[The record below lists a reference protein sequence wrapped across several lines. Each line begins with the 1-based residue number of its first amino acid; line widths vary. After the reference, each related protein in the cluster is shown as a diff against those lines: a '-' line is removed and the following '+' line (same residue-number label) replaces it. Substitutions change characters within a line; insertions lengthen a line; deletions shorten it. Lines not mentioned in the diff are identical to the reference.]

1 MRPNRSVA
9 LAFLLGA
16 LAVAACRV
24 DSAGPSPYAR
34 LDPIV
39 DSLFVGDRIPPPA
52 VTYYDGTGN
61 SVSVSP
67 LQVNWSST
75 DTTILGVDSL
85 SGRMTGRKRGHAFLL
100 ATFQSVQG
108 IALVV
113 VSNTLDLTLLLD
125 TIYLMPNDTLRVP
138 VAVQKK
144 TVPPAPVV
152 WYESTHKGIYTI
164 DSASG
169 LLTAVALGGPVPYI
183 VHADTIADSGA
194 VQVLSLTDTTGG
206 KFFFSVLGSVITH
219 VGGPISAVNYAR
231 SDVGLAF
238 RLRGIYAPSGTTLQV
253 VQITLPDSVA
263 LAGAYGIDSLSPA
276 EAAAGFSRPVSIC
289 APPRPWALWSA
300 RSPSITAY
308 SRLGGQLGIRQ
319 IVTVS
324 NGQAIS
330 GTFSYTAQRA
340 DLYTDPHGLLTVRGS
355 FVAPLVRDPVGC
367 R

>member
-67 LQVNWSST
+67 LQVNWSTT

-152 WYESTHKGIYTI
+152 WYESTNKGIYTI

-231 SDVGLAF
+231 SDVGLVLPGRVPVVPRA
-238 RLRGIYAPSGTTLQV
+238 RLGSPGWRVRHRLAQPGRGGRRVQPAGFHLRAAPAVGAVVGTESIHHRL
-253 VQITLPDSVA
+253 
-263 LAGAYGIDSLSPA
+263 LAGRRPA
-276 EAAAGFSRPVSIC
+276 RDQADRDGVEWAGDQRDFLVHGAAGRSLHRS
-289 APPRPWALWSA
+289 PRPA
-300 RSPSITAY
+300 
-308 SRLGGQLGIRQ
+308 
-319 IVTVS
+319 
-324 NGQAIS
+324 
-330 GTFSYTAQRA
+330 
-340 DLYTDPHGLLTVRGS
+340 HGAG
-355 FVAPLVRDPVGC
+355 
-367 R
+367 

>member
-1 MRPNRSVA
+1 MRLKRSAA
-9 LAFLLGA
+9 LALLLGA

-24 DSAGPSPYAR
+24 DSAGPSPYTR

-39 DSLFVGDRIPPPA
+39 DSLFVGDQSPPPA

-67 LQVNWSST
+67 LQVSWSST
-75 DTTILGVDSL
+75 DSTILGVNSL
-85 SGRMTGRKRGHAFLL
+85 SGRLTGRKRGHAFLL

-108 IALVV
+108 VALVV

-125 TIYLMPNDTLRVP
+125 TIYLMPNDTLTVP

-152 WYESTHKGIYTI
+152 WYESKAPGVYTI

-169 LLTAVALGGPVPYI
+169 RLTAVALGGPVPYV
-183 VHADTIADSGA
+183 VHADTIADTGA

-206 KFFFSVLGSVITH
+206 KVFFSALGSVITH
-219 VGGPISAVNYAR
+219 VGGPISAVNYTR

-238 RLRGIYAPSGTTLQV
+238 RLRGTYAPNGTTLQV
-253 VQITLPDSVA
+253 VQITLTDSVA
-263 LAGAYGIDSLSPA
+263 LPGTYRIDSLSPA
-276 EAAAGFSRPVSIC
+276 EAIIGFSRPVSIC

-308 SRLGGQLGIRQ
+308 SRPGGQLGITQ

-330 GTFSYTAQRA
+330 GSFSYAAQRA
-340 DLYTDPHGLLTVRGS
+340 DLYTDPHGVLAVRGS
-355 FVAPLVRDPVGC
+355 FVAPLVRDPTAC